1 MTSVRTPCPA
11 CHAGTLPDARF
22 CDHCGHRLDRR
33 SPPVLC
39 AAPLARS
46 AEFDLDLVAGGTDVG
61 RCRARNEDAMAIG
74 RVDTATAT
82 VAAVC
87 DGVASSPRSEMAA
100 VAAARAGVTNLVRA
114 LGDAGSVSA
123 DVAVSATGHAAIAA
137 ADAAADTGRGRPT
150 DPPCCT
156 YLSALLTSDA
166 VTLGWLGDSPAFWV
180 SGDEVRRLTV
190 DDSLAGRLAADGVP
204 PDDPRYA
211 QDGAQAL
218 DRWLGADA
226 RRAAPH
232 VVTFVPPGP
241 GMVLACTDGL
251 SRYLDGGHIDPTDLS
266 GSPVEWARALI
277 GRALDAGGHD
287 NITVAVLA
295 FPPRPEGAR

>member
-1 MTSVRTPCPA
+1 MTSVRSPCPA

-22 CDHCGHRLDRR
+22 CDHCGHRLAEAP
-33 SPPVLC
+33 SPVLC
-39 AAPLARS
+39 SAPLARS
-46 AEFDLDLVAGGTDVG
+46 AEFDLDLVAGVTDLG
-61 RCRARNEDAMAIG
+61 RCRVRNEDAVAIG
-74 RVDTATAT
+74 RVGTAT
-82 VAAVC
+82 VAVVC
-87 DGVASSPRSEMAA
+87 DGVSSAPRSETAA
-100 VAAARAGVTNLVRA
+100 VAAARAGATDLLRT
-114 LGDAGSVSA
+114 LGNGTSVPA

-137 ADAAADTGRGRPT
+137 AVAAADTGRACPA

-156 YLSALLTSDA
+156 YLSALLTGDL

-180 SGDEVRRLTV
+180 AEDGIRRLTV
-190 DDSLAGRLAADGVP
+190 DDSLAGRLAAEGTS

-211 QDGAQAL
+211 RDDAQAL

-226 RRAAPH
+226 PRVAPH

-241 GMVLACTDGL
+241 GRVLACTDGL
-251 SRYLDGGHIDPTDLS
+251 SRYLDAGHIDPTDLS
-266 GSPVEWARALI
+266 GSPARWARVLI

-295 FPPRPEGAR
+295 FPPQSGGGR